1 MITEDQLEHLAKAA
15 GYIGVIAAAAITT
28 WKKGIKPL
36 WNFASNV
43 SDIIDSLQDI
53 KHQLV
58 PNGGSSMRDAI
69 DRIEA
74 RLIIAEQ
81 RHKLLTM
88 DSPFAV
94 FETDAVGNNIHVNRT
109 YCRWTGRGAEELQG
123 NGWLNVIGAEKR
135 AEVFKEWETAIKQV
149 REFSM
154 EYLLLSIAGNSIP
167 VRCNAFPMFDGKC
180 RLSGWMG
187 IINKV

>member
-1 MITEDQLEHLAKAA
+1 MITEDQIEHVGKALGA
-15 GYIGVIAAAAITT
+15 IGVIAAASIAA
-28 WKKGIKPL
+28 WKKGVMPAFR
-36 WNFASNV
+36 FASNIA
-43 SDIIDSLQDI
+43 DIFESLQDI
-53 KHQLV
+53 KKQLI

-94 FETDAVGNNIHVNRT
+94 FETSASGDCVHVNRT
-109 YCRWTGRGAEELQG
+109 YCRWTGMANEELEG
-123 NGWLNVIGAEKR
+123 KGWVNAISRDCR
-135 AEVFKEWETAIKQV
+135 ASVFQEWLLAVEQV

-154 EYLLLSIAGNSIP
+154 DYHLVGQDGSQIK
-167 VRCNAFPMFDGKC
+167 VRCNAFPMFDAKFK
-180 RLSGWMG
+180 LSGWMG
-187 IINKV
+187 IISKI